1 MAREDKLVE
10 RITYLTKIALGEE
23 PNKDFSEAMLQAAIK
38 AAKVGYSYAVDEAC
52 EWLEENMNDVG
63 IRFMRGDEIKDI
75 VDLFRKAMKSGC
87 SEIPNSSKKGGE
99 K

>member
-1 MAREDKLVE
+1 MTREDKLVE

-38 AAKVGYSYAVDEAC
+38 AAKVGYSFAVDEAA

-63 IRFMRGDEIKDI
+63 IRFIRGDEIKDI
-75 VDLFRKAMKSGC
+75 VDLFRKAMK
-87 SEIPNSSKKGGE
+87 GE
-99 K
+99 

>member
-10 RITYLTKIALGEE
+10 RITYLTKIALGEDTIE
-23 PNKDFSEAMLQAAIK
+23 IDGAILQAAIK

-52 EWLEENMNDVG
+52 EWLRVELDKEEERHYIHVHGFDKE
-63 IRFMRGDEIKDI
+63 RREIFLED
-75 VDLFRKAMKSGC
+75 FRKAMK
-87 SEIPNSSKKGGE
+87 GGE

>member
-23 PNKDFSEAMLQAAIK
+23 PNKDFSEAILQAAIK
-38 AAKVGYSYAVDEAC
+38 AAKVGYSFAVDEAA
-52 EWLEENMNDVG
+52 EWLDENMNDVG

-75 VDLFRKAMKSGC
+75 VDLFRKAMK
-87 SEIPNSSKKGGE
+87 GGE
-99 K
+99 NENN

>member
-10 RITYLTKIALGEE
+10 RITYLTKIALGEGL
-23 PNKDFSEAMLQAAIK
+23 NKDFTEFMLQAAIK
-38 AAKVGYSYAVDEAC
+38 AAKVGYSYAVDEAS

-75 VDLFRKAMKSGC
+75 VDLFRKAMK
-87 SEIPNSSKKGGE
+87 GE
-99 K
+99 

>member
-1 MAREDKLVE
+1 MTREDKLVE

-23 PNKDFSEAMLQAAIK
+23 PNKDFSEAILQATIK

-52 EWLEENMNDVG
+52 EWLEKKACLYVWNNCEQGEHG
-63 IRFMRGDEIKDI
+63 IHKTMLED
-75 VDLFRKAMKSGC
+75 FRKAMK
-87 SEIPNSSKKGGE
+87 GGE

>member
-10 RITYLTKIALGEE
+10 RITYLTKIALGEGL
-23 PNKDFSEAMLQAAIK
+23 NKDFSEAILQAAIK
-38 AAKVGYSYAVDEAC
+38 AAKVGYSFAIDEAS

-75 VDLFRKAMKSGC
+75 VDLFRKAMK
-87 SEIPNSSKKGGE
+87 GE
-99 K
+99 

>member
-38 AAKVGYSYAVDEAC
+38 AAKVGYSFAVDEAS

-75 VDLFRKAMKSGC
+75 VDLFRKAMK
-87 SEIPNSSKKGGE
+87 GE
-99 K
+99 